1 MEWGIGGRFGRQ
13 SAQGR
18 SVRGRRGCFCFSEG
32 RTAGA
37 RSGFIDEDGCL
48 KKKLETRADSEFR
61 ENSSRIRVL
70 MLGHQF
76 QVPTEGQAKA
86 GALCEHKDLEILVV
100 TPDRYWEGETHWR
113 HPVPPATRDFQWQV
127 QRVYFPWSGLGKW
140 YLQWYRGLA
149 ETVRR
154 FQPDVIDVWE
164 EPWNLL
170 SAQVCLVRKRHCPRA
185 VLISETEQNI
195 NRVLPPPFEWFR
207 KYTLREAD
215 FLIGRSG
222 EAVQVARSKGYQG
235 PARVVGN
242 GVDTQLFS
250 PQNREA
256 CRERLGMKGFAVG
269 YAGRL
274 VSEKGVLDLVHAFD
288 ALPSDSELWMCGEG
302 ALMSSLRE
310 KGDRVHVLGSL
321 RRKNLAEFFNSI
333 DVLVLPSRTTA
344 TWKEQFGRV
353 LIEAQACGTPV
364 IASRSGAIPEV
375 LGNSAILY
383 SEGSITELA
392 DALQRLRGDAELR
405 QKMAEA
411 GRARVG
417 AFYSWDSIAL
427 QMRDVYRECLRRRGC
442 DARTYPTAK
451 SLQLDGAKG
460 NHQQHASR
468 GARDDGSVLDEG

>member
-1 MEWGIGGRFGRQ
+1 MEWGEWGIGGRFGRQ

-18 SVRGRRGCFCFSEG
+18 SLRGQRSCFSHG
-32 RTAGA
+32 KAGGA
-37 RSGFIDEDGCL
+37 PLGLVDENGTL
-48 KKKLETRADSEFR
+48 KKQIEKRADSDFSED
-61 ENSSRIRVL
+61 SSRIRVL

-86 GALCEHKDLEILVV
+86 EALCKHQDLEILVV
-100 TPDRYWEGETHWR
+100 TPDRYCEGETHWR
-113 HPVPPATRDFQWQV
+113 YPVPPATTDFQWQV
-127 QRVYFPWSGLGKW
+127 QRVHFPWSGLGKW
-140 YLQWYRGLA
+140 YLQWYAGLA

-215 FLIGRSG
+215 FLIGRSR
-222 EAVQVARSKGYQG
+222 EAVQVAKNKGYEG

-256 CRERLGMKGFAVG
+256 SRERFGMTGFAVG

-274 VSEKGVLDLVHAFD
+274 VSEKGVLDLVQAFD
-288 ALPSDSELWMCGEG
+288 ALPSDTGLWLCGDG

-310 KGDRVHVLGSL
+310 KGDRVHLMGSL
-321 RRKNLAEFFNSI
+321 RRKNLAEFFSSI

-383 SEGSITELA
+383 TEGSIAELA
-392 DALQRLRGDAELR
+392 DALQKLRGDAELR
-405 QKMAEA
+405 QTMAEA

-427 QMRDVYRECLRRRGC
+427 QMRDVYRECIKRSRSDSR
-442 DARTYPTAK
+442 AFPVAK
-451 SLQLDGAKG
+451 SLRLDGAKG
-460 NHQQHASR
+460 MQG
-468 GARDDGSVLDEG
+468 GAQGVSEKTDRS